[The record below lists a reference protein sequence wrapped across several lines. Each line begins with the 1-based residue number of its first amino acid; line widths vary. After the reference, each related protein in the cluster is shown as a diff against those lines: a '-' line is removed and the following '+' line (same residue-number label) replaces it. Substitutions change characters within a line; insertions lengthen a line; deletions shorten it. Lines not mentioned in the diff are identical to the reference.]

1 MEINRADGNIIG
13 GVANEDMVE
22 GRMVLLTSHTF
33 DYNYGSKKDLPGFKL
48 PTTADEAERAKF
60 IVTWAEDNRPTPI
73 YDSMPQNL
81 TAMRN
86 GWSVSSNVPFTSVVR
101 LTQPGHQDG
110 VTIPSGTQCLAYG
123 KGSYTVKSGMY
134 IDSASFG
141 MGALLSVS
149 YGSGTEGKLQYQAT
163 WDDTVVGVVE
173 SWDATTGELC
183 FTSREF

>member
-22 GRMVLLTSHTF
+22 GRMVCLTSHTF

-48 PTTADEAERAKF
+48 PTTADEAKRAKF

-73 YDSMPQNL
+73 LDGMPQNL

-101 LTQPGHQDG
+101 LTQPGHQNG
-110 VTIPSGTQCLAYG
+110 VTIPSGMQCLAYG
-123 KGSYTVKSGMY
+123 KGSYTVLSGMY
-134 IDSASFG
+134 LNSASFA

-149 YGSGTEGKLQYQAT
+149 ISGADKGKLQLQAT